1 MNVDEAF
8 DDIASDLTPLGV
20 TTGMMFGKRALK
32 FDGKAFACLKGEN
45 FAMRLGAGTAQHE
58 SAMALPDAILFEPCE
73 GKTFKDWVVIP
84 SMYAEQWPR
93 FAELA
98 LQRVAG

>member
-1 MNVDEAF
+1 MSVDDAF
-8 DDIASDLTPLGV
+8 DTIAADLSPLGV

-32 FDGKAFACLKGEN
+32 FGGKAFACTKGDN
-45 FAMRLGAGTAQHE
+45 FAMRLGAGTADHRT
-58 SAMALPDAILFEPCE
+58 ALALPEAILFEPCE

-84 SMYAEQWPR
+84 SAFAEQWSR